1 MDALTLGALARE
13 AGVNPETI
21 RYYER
26 RGLLAEP
33 PRTPAGYRQYTAGD
47 RERLALIRRAKDLGF
62 TLAEIADLVGD
73 GAQGSTAG
81 VRDAARRKLADLE
94 RQVAALADQERRLRA
109 LLVACEAGAAGC
121 GTFTLDDEIPCSG
134 ARLP

>member
-1 MDALTLGALARE
+1 VDTLTLGALARE

-33 PRTPAGYRQYTAGD
+33 PRTPSGYRQYSEGD

-62 TLAEIADLVGD
+62 TLAEIADLVGE
-73 GAQGSTAG
+73 GTRGSTAD
-81 VRDAARRKLADLE
+81 VRLAAAAKLADLE
-94 RQVAALADQERRLRA
+94 RRMAALGDQRRRLRA
-109 LLVACEAGAAGC
+109 LLAACEAGDAGC
-121 GTFTLDDEIPCSG
+121 GAFTIDPSPCAE

>member
-1 MDALTLGALARE
+1 VDALTLGALARA

-33 PRTPAGYRQYTAGD
+33 PRTPAGYRQYTAED

-73 GAQGSTAG
+73 GPRGSTAE
-81 VRDAARRKLADLE
+81 VRDAARRKLADVE
-94 RQVAALADQERRLRA
+94 RQIAGLADQRERLQA

-121 GTFTLDDEIPCSG
+121 GTFTLDEAPCPG